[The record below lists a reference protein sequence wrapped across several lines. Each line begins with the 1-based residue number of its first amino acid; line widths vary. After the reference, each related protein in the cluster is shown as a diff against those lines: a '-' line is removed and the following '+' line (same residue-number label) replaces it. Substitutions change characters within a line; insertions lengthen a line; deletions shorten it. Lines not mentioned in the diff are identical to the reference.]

1 MPHKLQLQSA
11 IKFATKSFDIENNS
25 QSIFEQN
32 IQRGIEAGI
41 ISFNEDKSKITYVCS
56 RAYITGFKN
65 PEEKVRASYFCE
77 LVLDYSYPKRKIDF
91 EVLVPRR
98 TPEDRADIVIYEDE
112 ELKTPYLVVET
123 KKDGITDAEF
133 KQAIEQAFGNA
144 NSIRAKL
151 ASVVAGTT
159 KTAFDVAGFEPSERA
174 KNVISDIPKKYGKTP
189 KYRFIKG
196 EADKELKTVSRDE
209 LIRVL
214 EKAHDTVWQ
223 GGRFDPTDAFDEV
236 SKLLF
241 CKLKDEKNTT
251 KGDPYSFQIGT
262 HELPEEVY
270 KRVNGIY
277 QKAKKEDA
285 EVFKDDIKLEPK
297 VVYNVVEHLQTLA
310 INKIDLDT
318 KGVAFEVFMTD
329 FFKGKMGQFFT
340 PRPIIQ
346 FCVEMMNPKKG
357 ELILDPACGSGGFLL
372 NALDFVREYA
382 GKNYDEQEARD
393 HWHSFAKDNLYGI
406 EINDKIAR
414 VCKMNMIIHD
424 DGHTNVISTDALE
437 NFEDIEKLHPKF
449 KKDHFDLILTNPPFG
464 AMIKRSEKDYLDK
477 YKLGEDK
484 QNQKTE
490 ILFIERCVDFVKS
503 RTGIIAIVLPDSITI
518 NSSLQYVR
526 NYIIDKTQILGI
538 VSLPDFTF
546 AHYGATVKS
555 SLLFLRK
562 KDGNE
567 KKENYKVF
575 MASAEKIGYT
585 ATGKDEELNDLPIIH
600 EHFSRFSSNE
610 NNFKIDRKYKDKIY
624 IVSISELL
632 GRRIDTKGYAPKF
645 KELKATIENSKN
657 KKSLFSDCIKK
668 SLTGEWGL
676 EINTEQTENIDLK
689 DYELCYVLRNTNF
702 DNNFNLNYSDIA
714 LRLIEKNKIKELQ
727 LKENDI
733 LVEKSGGS
741 PIQPVGRVVLIK
753 NLPKDKPVLFSNFLQ
768 KIVIDETRANPS
780 YIYTYLQTL
789 YRVGFMEFIQ
799 NQTTGI
805 KNLLLDELYNIQIV
819 LPDKEEQE
827 KIADDL
833 LKKIYGAKK
842 QIDDAYIEL
851 NESRDKVMDLIFN

>member
-1 MPHKLQLQSA
+1 MPKKLQLQSA
-11 IKFATKSFDIENNS
+11 VKSAAKSFDIEGNN

-32 IQRGIEAGI
+32 IQRGVEAGI
-41 ISFNEDKSKITYVCS
+41 VSFNEDKSKITYACS

-77 LVLDYSYPKRKIDF
+77 LVLDYNYPKEKMDF

-98 TPEDRADIVIYEDE
+98 TPEDRADIVIYEDDE
-112 ELKTPYLVVET
+112 RTIPYLVVET

-159 KTAFDVAGFEPSERA
+159 KTAFDVAGFKPSERA
-174 KNVISDIPKKYGKTP
+174 KNVIADIPKKYGKTP

-196 EADKELKTVSRDE
+196 EADKELKTVSIEE
-209 LIRVL
+209 LIRAL

-310 INKIDLDT
+310 INKIDLDA

-346 FCVEMMNPKKG
+346 FCVEMMNPEKG
-357 ELILDPACGSGGFLL
+357 DLVLDPACGSGGFLL

-382 GKNYDEQEARD
+382 GRSYDEQEARD

-449 KKDHFDLILTNPPFG
+449 EKDHFDLILTNPPFG
-464 AMIKRSEKDYLDK
+464 AMIKRTEKDYLDK

-490 ILFIERCVDFVKS
+490 ILFIERCIGFVKPQ
-503 RTGIIAIVLPDSITI
+503 TGRIAIVLPDGILT
-518 NSSLQYVR
+518 NSSLQNVR
-526 NYIIDKTQILGI
+526 DFIMERCQILGI
-538 VSLPDFTF
+538 VSLPQFAFTHF
-546 AHYGATVKS
+546 GAGIKS
-555 SLLFLRK
+555 SLVFLKRR
-562 KDGNE
+562 GENE
-567 KKENYKVF
+567 KTTDYPIF
-575 MASAEKIGYT
+575 MAIAEHIGYD
-585 ATGKDEELNDLPIIH
+585 ATGRVDAKNDLDMIFEEYNKFLKSPK
-600 EHFSRFSSNE
+600 N
-610 NNFKIDRKYKDKIY
+610 
-624 IVSISELL
+624 
-632 GRRIDTKGYAPKF
+632 YA
-645 KELKATIENSKN
+645 
-657 KKSLFSDCIKK
+657 
-668 SLTGEWGL
+668 G
-676 EINTEQTENIDLK
+676 
-689 DYELCYVLRNTNF
+689 V
-702 DNNFNLNYSDIA
+702 
-714 LRLIEKNKIKELQ
+714 
-727 LKENDI
+727 
-733 LVEKSGGS
+733 
-741 PIQPVGRVVLIK
+741 
-753 NLPKDKPVLFSNFLQ
+753 
-768 KIVIDETRANPS
+768 
-780 YIYTYLQTL
+780 
-789 YRVGFMEFIQ
+789 
-799 NQTTGI
+799 
-805 KNLLLDELYNIQIV
+805 
-819 LPDKEEQE
+819 
-827 KIADDL
+827 
-833 LKKIYGAKK
+833 
-842 QIDDAYIEL
+842 
-851 NESRDKVMDLIFN
+851 